1 MVLRTRHRTRCC
13 SQAIVGQTRR
23 QLNNLGGGVGEGGG
37 GASIRQGAFMPSRLT
52 VRFDTKEFAL
62 KPDG

>member
-1 MVLRTRHRTRCC
+1 M
-13 SQAIVGQTRR
+13 GW
-23 QLNNLGGGVGEGGG
+23 GKGG

-62 KPDG
+62 KIRRTDNFGSHIMLQEKRSP